1 VQKGNKYKCK
11 VCDKMFKG
19 PEFVNKHIFTKHEQT
34 LSEKFNKIRFDDM
47 LKENYLNDPNKFV
60 N

>member
-1 VQKGNKYKCK
+1 
-11 VCDKMFKG
+11 MFKG

-34 LSEKFNKIRFDDM
+34 LTEKFNKIRFDDM

-60 N
+60 NQPSYSSNYHN